1 MSPSEATLHLP
12 NSKTDTT
19 GRGVDVPL
27 VCNGTATSSLRAMR
41 QYLGVDESYVG
52 PLDNGH
58 RPLFMMPSLSKV
70 SVPLSRGTFLT
81 RLRQAFDSAG
91 LNPTSWPLHAQ
102 RRGTEPV

>member
-27 VCNGTATSSLRAMR
+27 VCNGTATSSLHAMR

-52 PLDNGH
+52 PLDNGIAH
-58 RPLFMMPSLSKV
+58 YAVPDQRERPA
-70 SVPLSRGTFLT
+70 VPQYFPDPT
-81 RLRQAFDSAG
+81 APVHASAG
-91 LNPTSWPLHAQ
+91 GVCIAVGQ
-102 RRGTEPV
+102 V